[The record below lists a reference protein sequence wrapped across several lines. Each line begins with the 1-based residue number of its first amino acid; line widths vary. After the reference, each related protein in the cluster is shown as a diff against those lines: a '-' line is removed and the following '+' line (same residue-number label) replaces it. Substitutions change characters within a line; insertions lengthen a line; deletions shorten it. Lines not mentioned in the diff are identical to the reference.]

1 MLRRLKKE
9 YKASVYTLGCR
20 VNLYESE
27 AIAEKLSEAGF
38 SVVDFS
44 ETCDVYIINTC
55 TVTAESDRKSRQ
67 MIRRAL
73 KSNPE
78 AAVLVTGCHSQ
89 IFSEETAAI
98 EGVSYVGG
106 TLDKMALVEK
116 AVELSEEG
124 RPLKPE
130 INIGDPMTA
139 EFEKMAATVQDRTRA
154 FLKIEDGCE
163 NRCSYCI
170 IPKAR
175 GRVRS
180 KPIDD
185 VLDEVKHIVA
195 NGYREI
201 VLTGIE
207 TAAYGRDMG
216 YGLVDLLER
225 LEHVEGLSRIRLGS
239 LEPSYLK
246 RDVIERLSRL
256 KKPMPYYHLSLQSGT
271 DRTLNAMKRRYN
283 TKMVRATVDYMRELI
298 PNVTFGSDFI
308 VGFPGETD
316 ADHGDT
322 VSFVDSLEILNS
334 HIFSYS
340 VRPGTPASEMKEQV
354 PKDIK
359 DKRHRGLQTAADR
372 MQKRCS
378 EGFID
383 AKTVF
388 KVLFETYK
396 DGYLYGYTE
405 NYIYV
410 KVKGEPCICGSEGE
424 AVLIKYNEKD
434 GMTEGELI

>member
-1 MLRRLKKE
+1 MRRLKKE

-27 AIAEKLSEAGF
+27 AIADGLKEVGF
-38 SVVDFS
+38 TVTDFS
-44 ETCDVYIINTC
+44 ERCDVYIINTC

-73 KSNPE
+73 KNNPD
-78 AAVLVTGCHSQ
+78 AAVLVCGCHSQ
-89 IFSEETAAI
+89 IFPDETADI
-98 EGVSYVGG
+98 SGVSYVGG
-106 TLDKMALVEK
+106 TLDKMALVER
-116 AVELSEEG
+116 AVALVEDG
-124 RPLKPE
+124 IPDVPE
-130 INIGDPMTA
+130 ICVGDPMNA
-139 EFEKMAATVQDRTRA
+139 AFEKMEATVQDRTRA

-163 NRCSYCI
+163 NNCSYCI

-175 GRVRS
+175 GKIRS
-180 KPIDD
+180 KPMED
-185 VLDEVKHIVA
+185 VLDEVQRIVS

-207 TAAYGRDMG
+207 TAAYGRDLG
-216 YGLVDLLER
+216 YGLIELLER
-225 LEHVEGLSRIRLGS
+225 LEAMDGLSRIRLGS

-246 RDVIERLSRL
+246 PHIIDRLSKL

-283 TKMVRATVDYMRELI
+283 TKMVRATVNMMREKI

-316 ADHGDT
+316 IDHRSTID
-322 VSFVDSLEILNS
+322 FVDSLEILNS

-340 VRPGTPASEMKEQV
+340 VRPGTLAAEMKEQNS
-354 PKDIK
+354 KETK
-359 DKRHRGLQTAADR
+359 EKRHKELQAVADR
-372 MQKRCS
+372 MQKRCIDS
-378 EGFID
+378 FIE
-383 AKTVF
+383 KRSVF
-388 KVLFETYK
+388 NVLFETHR

-410 KVKGEPCICGSEGE
+410 KVKGDPCLCGSEGR
-424 AVLIKYNEKD
+424 AVLTKYNEKD